1 MVSLILINKQKL
13 NQEKNTILLFA
24 FFENELNW
32 KMRRMNGNPFIHS
45 VLVGVVMVTV
55 MEAVEVSA
63 GLAVCGSA
71 EAAWAMGNWMLLE

>member
-1 MVSLILINKQKL
+1 
-13 NQEKNTILLFA
+13 
-24 FFENELNW
+24 
-32 KMRRMNGNPFIHS
+32 MRRMNGNPFIHS

-71 EAAWAMGNWMLLE
+71 EAAWAMAN